1 MIQYFTIYGER
12 CSGTNFLEK
21 AIKENFELKLVWHYH
36 YKHFFG
42 FYNFEKKNPII
53 ENDDDVLFLSIVR
66 DPVYWINSF
75 YQKKHHIPESNKT
88 SIHAFIKKEFYSVD
102 SDGKEIERD
111 RHLDQKRRYR
121 NIFELRQV
129 KNNYLIH
136 TMKKN
141 VKHYLLIRYEDLN
154 NHYETILK
162 FIQEKFKLRRKTN
175 EWKKIIDYKGQMH
188 KIYVPKKVNL
198 PVGIIKKIWERVDKV
213 QEKSLGYL

>member
-1 MIQYFTIYGER
+1 ME
-12 CSGTNFLEK
+12 
-21 AIKENFELKLVWHYH
+21 
-36 YKHFFG
+36 
-42 FYNFEKKNPII
+42 
-53 ENDDDVLFLSIVR
+53 
-66 DPVYWINSF
+66 
-75 YQKKHHIPESNKT
+75 
-88 SIHAFIKKEFYSVD
+88 
-102 SDGKEIERD
+102 KEIERD

-188 KIYVPKKVNL
+188 KIYVPKSKLTSWNN
-198 PVGIIKKIWERVDKV
+198 KKIWERVDKV